1 MLLISGL
8 CHGYKANKRTFNG
21 NDFVDHLLLIEVQD
35 QNQFGIPE
43 TKTVGIKLS
52 KADIEQ
58 GIQHV
63 YDQIK
68 GKPVTAPVRVGA
80 WASKAGNAGFDFWL
94 SGDRKP
100 VNMQIG
106 VVTPVPRQQVAS

>member
-1 MLLISGL
+1 MLLLTGL
-8 CHGYKANKRTFNG
+8 CHGYKANKRTVGANEFI
-21 NDFVDHLLLIEVQD
+21 DHLVLVEVQD
-35 QNQFGIPE
+35 TNQFGIPE

-52 KADIEQ
+52 KADIEA
-58 GIQHV
+58 GIQHM

-68 GKPVTAPVRVGA
+68 GKPLTVPVRVGP

-100 VNMQIG
+100 VNMQLAKPLQAAG
-106 VVTPVPRQQVAS
+106 